1 MLSGYCATSVGMLPS
16 SRGRVP
22 KTTIRFFLI
31 QFISLHLLNWQNIIA
46 LKDSAWCTAAKSL
59 DSLRKPI
66 GSNDAAWS
74 VLSVLSEV

>member
-1 MLSGYCATSVGMLPS
+1 VLSGYCATSVGIATILTRS
-16 SRGRVP
+16 SAENYDSILSYSIYLVALAQLA
-22 KTTIRFFLI
+22 KY
-31 QFISLHLLNWQNIIA
+31 IA

-66 GSNDAAWS
+66 GSNEAAWS